1 MENILR
7 EVDPIVTIPYWD
19 WSLWSG
25 QPWLNQ
31 VFHFCPLIE
40 TWPAGFRALE
50 EFASSTASSNY
61 VAGSI
66 SGGGFPNKSNK
77 AATRMEPD
85 CSQNFSRAFVGH
97 IHGSATKS
105 KTLSRLK
112 FHQLRRQ
119 AGRLSRRVNK
129 GVWGEQKLW
138 RRGEGCPAR
147 SFVSFPCF

>member
-40 TWPAGFRALE
+40 TWPAGFRALG

-61 VAGSI
+61 VTGSI
-66 SGGGFPNKSNK
+66 SGVGFPNKSNK
-77 AATRMEPD
+77 AATRVGPD
-85 CSQNFSRAFVGH
+85 CSQKLSCVLVGH
-97 IHGSATKS
+97 IHSSAAKS
-105 KTLSRLK
+105 KTLS
-112 FHQLRRQ
+112 
-119 AGRLSRRVNK
+119 
-129 GVWGEQKLW
+129 QKY
-138 RRGEGCPAR
+138 
-147 SFVSFPCF
+147 FK